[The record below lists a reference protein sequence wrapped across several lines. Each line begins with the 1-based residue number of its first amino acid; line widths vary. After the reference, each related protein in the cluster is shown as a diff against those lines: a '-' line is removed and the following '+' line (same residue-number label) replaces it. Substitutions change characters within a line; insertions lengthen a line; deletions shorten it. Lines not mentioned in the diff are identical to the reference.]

1 MTLGLFYLLK
11 VKKKKKKERERLKM
25 MEMNKNLSIT
35 KSKPQ
40 SNLEKRVQRKEG
52 KSSSGTHGKAS
63 HFVLMLCL

>member
-1 MTLGLFYLLK
+1 
-11 VKKKKKKERERLKM
+11 M